1 MKPAPFK
8 YHDPK
13 TLSELVE
20 LMSNLDDAKI
30 LAGGQSLMPMMNMR
44 YVTPEDVIDING
56 VNELDFIK
64 LENDHLTI
72 GSMTRQKDILS
83 NQEIFDKAPIFREA
97 LNHVGHIQTRS
108 RGTIGGSLC
117 HLDPSAEI
125 PALASLYDASLT
137 VVNREGTREIHIE
150 EWVLAYMMP
159 SISDEEILTSISIPV
174 WKNPHGYAFIEFARR
189 HGDFAVCGAGTLV
202 EIDTNDIISKVA
214 IVVAGVDVKPLRLST
229 LESDLI
235 GKKATKDTL
244 EYACSSAKK
253 IEAISDVYF
262 STQYRQRLAG
272 TLVKRSLEV
281 AIERARIIN
290 GDG

>member
-137 VVNREGTREIHIE
+137 VVNREGTREIHID

-202 EIDTNDIISKVA
+202 EIDANDIIRKVA

>member
-20 LMSNLDDAKI
+20 LMSNLEDAKI

-83 NQEIFDKAPIFREA
+83 NQKIFDKAPIFREA

-137 VVNREGTREIHIE
+137 VVNREGSREIHID

-159 SISDEEILTSISIPV
+159 SISDEEVLTSISIPV

-202 EIDTNDIISKVA
+202 EIDANDIISKVA

-229 LESDLI
+229 LETDLI

-272 TLVKRSLEV
+272 TLIKRSLEV

-290 GDG
+290 NDG

>member
-202 EIDTNDIISKVA
+202 EIDANDIISKVA
-214 IVVAGVDVKPLRLST
+214 IVVAGVVVKPLRLST
-229 LESDLI
+229 LETDLI
-235 GKKATKDTL
+235 GKKATEDTL

-290 GDG
+290 NDG

>member
-56 VNELDFIK
+56 VTELDFIR

-137 VVNREGTREIHIE
+137 VVNREGSREIHID

-202 EIDTNDIISKVA
+202 EIDANDIISKVA

-229 LESDLI
+229 LETDLI
-235 GKKATKDTL
+235 GKKATEDTL

-290 GDG
+290 NDG

>member
-20 LMSNLDDAKI
+20 LMSNLEDAKI

-137 VVNREGTREIHIE
+137 VVNREGSREIHID

-202 EIDTNDIISKVA
+202 EIDANDIIRKVA

-229 LESDLI
+229 LETDLI

-290 GDG
+290 NDG

>member
-20 LMSNLDDAKI
+20 LMSNLEDAKI

-137 VVNREGTREIHIE
+137 VVNREGSREIHIA

-202 EIDTNDIISKVA
+202 EIDANDIISKVA

-229 LESDLI
+229 LETDLI

-290 GDG
+290 NDG

>member
-1 MKPAPFK
+1 
-8 YHDPK
+8 
-13 TLSELVE
+13 
-20 LMSNLDDAKI
+20 MSNLDDAKI

-137 VVNREGTREIHIE
+137 VVNREGSREIHID

-202 EIDTNDIISKVA
+202 EIDANDIIRKVA

-229 LESDLI
+229 LETDLI
-235 GKKATKDTL
+235 GKKATEDTL

-290 GDG
+290 NDG

>member
-20 LMSNLDDAKI
+20 LMSNLEDAKI

-137 VVNREGTREIHIE
+137 VVNREGSREIHID

-202 EIDTNDIISKVA
+202 EIDANDIIRKVA

-229 LESDLI
+229 LETDLI
-235 GKKATKDTL
+235 GKKATEDTL

-262 STQYRQRLAG
+262 SKKYRQRLAG

-290 GDG
+290 NDG